1 MDLRNSLQRSGA
13 EVAVSVAA
21 SPALLVGED
30 VCVCLGIKQGGIAG
44 ALVPGTMPR
53 GVLFFFRRK
62 EAKTMIENKYVPFE
76 IERKWQ
82 EKWHEESLYQTSLN
96 RQKPEYYVL
105 EMFPYPSGN
114 LHMGHV
120 RNYSIGDVIARFKMM
135 QGYNVLHPM
144 GWDAFGMPAEN
155 AAIKNGIHPAN
166 WTWSNIDNMRR
177 QQQELGLSYDWSR
190 EVATCHPEYYRWTQW
205 LFLLFLERG
214 LAYKKKASV
223 NWCDECNTVLA
234 NEQVIDGHCWRCDSA
249 VVKKDLEQWFFRIT
263 DYADRLLEDLD
274 ELKGWPERVKTMQ
287 ENWIGRS
294 EGAEFSFDLP
304 ELGEKIPVYTTRQ
317 DTVFG
322 VSYVVLAPEHPL
334 VEKMIAGRPEEA
346 AVRAFVEKVRSMNE
360 ISRTSSE
367 TEKEGIF
374 TGVYAVH
381 PFTGEPVPVWVA
393 NYVLYEYGTGAVMGV
408 PAHDERDWIFAG
420 KYGLPKKVVVQPEGQ
435 IFDVA
440 SMEGA
445 YDGAGVLVDSGRFSG
460 LSNEAAKSAIAS
472 WLEDQGVGT
481 RRVNYRLRDWL
492 VSRQRYWGAP
502 IPVIYCP
509 ECGVVPVPQ
518 EDLPVLLPE
527 NVRFDAGVVSPL
539 ADAEEFVKCKC
550 PKCGADARRETDT
563 MDTFICSSW
572 YYLRYTDP
580 RNTQAPF
587 DMGKGDY
594 WMPVD
599 QYIGG
604 IEHAILHL
612 LYSRFFTKVL
622 KDAGLINANEP
633 FKNLLTQGMVLKDGS
648 KMSKSKGNVVAPG
661 EIVEKYGADTARLF
675 ILFAAPPERD
685 LEWSD
690 QGVEGAFRFLGRFW
704 RIMLH
709 YAQFMPAEENGEYA
723 PEQLEKEA
731 KELRRA
737 LHGTIKKVT
746 EDVEQR
752 FNFNT
757 AISSI
762 MELVNAMYALK
773 EEPKAQVSG
782 LAQELV
788 SSSLR
793 LIAPF
798 APHMAEELW
807 QLIGGNGSVHKQS
820 WPVYEDAA
828 LQVEEVDLV
837 LQINGKVRDK
847 IVAPVGLNAA
857 ELETLAM
864 GQERVQQA
872 IGDKKVVK
880 VICVPQKLVNI
891 VVK

>member
-1 MDLRNSLQRSGA
+1 
-13 EVAVSVAA
+13 
-21 SPALLVGED
+21 
-30 VCVCLGIKQGGIAG
+30 
-44 ALVPGTMPR
+44 
-53 GVLFFFRRK
+53 
-62 EAKTMIENKYVPFE
+62 MIENKYVPFE

-346 AVRAFVEKVRSMNE
+346 AVRAFVEEVRSMNE
-360 ISRTSSE
+360 ISRTSTE

-408 PAHDERDWIFAG
+408 PAHDERDWVFAG

-435 IFDVA
+435 VLDVA
-440 SMEGA
+440 TMEGA

-460 LSNEAAKSAIAS
+460 LGNEAAKSAIAS

-509 ECGVVPVPQ
+509 TCGVVPVPQ

-550 PKCGADARRETDT
+550 PKCGSDARRETDT

-709 YAQFMPAEENGEYA
+709 YAQFMPTAESGEYV

-737 LHGTIKKVT
+737 LHATIKKVT

-773 EEPKAQVSG
+773 EESKAQVPG

-807 QLIGGNGSVHKQS
+807 QLTGGNGSVHKQS
-820 WPVYEDAA
+820 WPVYDDAA
-828 LQVEEVDLV
+828 LQVDEVELV

-847 IVAPVGLNAA
+847 IVVPVGLNAA
-857 ELETLAM
+857 ELETLAL